1 MLLTDRKYY
10 RRVES
15 HYDDVF
21 KDKNDLEQSTAY
33 ADNAD
38 ETNTA
43 DDDAETLEDVFV
55 HLLDQ
60 EEAIIQQ

>member
-1 MLLTDRKYY
+1 MVALRKYY

-15 HYDDVF
+15 QYADVF
-21 KDKNDLEQSTAY
+21 KDENDVEQSTAD

-38 ETNTA
+38 EMNIA